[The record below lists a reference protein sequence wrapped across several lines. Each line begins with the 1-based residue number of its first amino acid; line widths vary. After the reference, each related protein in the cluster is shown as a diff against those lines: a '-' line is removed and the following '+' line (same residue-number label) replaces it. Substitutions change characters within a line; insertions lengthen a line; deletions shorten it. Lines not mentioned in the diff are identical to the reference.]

1 MSHNTVESVSHLPA
15 FGRRHR
21 QISRDHRC
29 TQSSVNVHSH
39 TRGSLLGTHCLKI
52 CAAWQTQ
59 WSSETAEDA
68 LFLPQLL
75 TCSDFQFTIFM
86 ILLATGMQL
95 CSICNRCTKFVD
107 VDDDDDEW
115 NVQLYI
121 MYVNIDWLVKCT
133 FCAEQ

>member
-1 MSHNTVESVSHLPA
+1 M
-15 FGRRHR
+15 R
-21 QISRDHRC
+21 
-29 TQSSVNVHSH
+29 SH
-39 TRGSLLGTHCLKI
+39 TPDSLLGTHCLKI

-75 TCSDFQFTIFM
+75 TCSDFQFPIFM

-95 CSICNRCTKFVD
+95 CSVCKFVD
-107 VDDDDDEW
+107 VDDDNEQS
-115 NVQLYI
+115 VQLYI
-121 MYVNIDWLVKCT
+121 MYMNIDWLVKCT